1 MPILEIR
8 NGGYV
13 QIDLFNRM
21 LLNNMHKLQRAIE
34 TRNFSDLQLDDNN
47 KEQSLAVE
55 AKTILDNEDLID
67 NRESTSGVRQKVPV
81 VNSFFPFSYT
91 DNNDD
96 DNSNLNEILLFSS
109 MSEGSILDYEM

>member
-8 NGGYV
+8 NGGFV

-21 LLNNMHKLQRAIE
+21 LLNNMHKMQRAIE
-34 TRNFSDLQLDDNN
+34 TRNFSDLQLDE
-47 KEQSLAVE
+47 KEQSDNSATSASDGEELLNPE
-55 AKTILDNEDLID
+55 ENNSKDNAK
-67 NRESTSGVRQKVPV
+67 QKVPV

-91 DNNDD
+91 NSSDE

-109 MSEGSILDYEM
+109 MSEGSILDFEM